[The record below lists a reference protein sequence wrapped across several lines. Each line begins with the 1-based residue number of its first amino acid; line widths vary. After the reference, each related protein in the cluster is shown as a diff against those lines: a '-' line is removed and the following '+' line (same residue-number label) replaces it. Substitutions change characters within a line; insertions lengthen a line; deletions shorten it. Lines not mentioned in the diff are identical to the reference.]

1 MQGKYKV
8 ITLCGSSHFKN
19 EFMEAQKRLTLEG
32 NIVISVGFFGHS
44 CGNEAWK
51 NTPPP
56 GCGILHIRE
65 KNTMIM
71 QVYSREQETS
81 RRNFCAD
88 TDSGGPG
95 QCLFWDSK

>member
-1 MQGKYKV
+1 M
-8 ITLCGSSHFKN
+8 IHRDFIR
-19 EFMEAQKRLTLEG
+19 KRAGTG
-32 NIVISVGFFGHS
+32 I
-44 CGNEAWK
+44 
-51 NTPPP
+51 P
-56 GCGILHIRE
+56 GTQTDMSGEIPDGEMANRVWDGGILHIRE

-95 QCLFWDSK
+95 QCLIWNSK